1 MTDART
7 DIPPSGPAHHRG
19 PIVGLGE
26 VLWDLLPTAAVCGGA
41 PANCAS
47 QIAVLGGRAVMV
59 TAVGTDD
66 LGNLAVATLL
76 RHGVDCQHAQR
87 DAAHPTGTVTVSLS
101 ATGDASYTFA
111 PDTAWDHIAWN
122 EALANLAAAT
132 AAVCFG
138 TLGQRSPTARTTIR
152 RFVESTPTTALRVF
166 DVTLRQSFYT
176 PALIHESLAMS
187 SVLKLNED
195 ELPVVAAAC
204 GVDVRDP
211 VVALRSLSDRYALRL
226 VALTRGSSGSILV
239 LGENVS
245 RRPAEATTIVDT
257 VGAGDAF
264 TAALVLGLLEGK
276 PLEAIHD
283 AATRL
288 AALTCAHP
296 GAVPAATLAS

>member
-41 PANCAS
+41 PANFAS

-122 EALANLAAAT
+122 E
-132 AAVCFG
+132 
-138 TLGQRSPTARTTIR
+138 
-152 RFVESTPTTALRVF
+152 
-166 DVTLRQSFYT
+166 
-176 PALIHESLAMS
+176 SLAMS

-211 VVALRSLSDRYALRL
+211 VIALRSLSDRYALRL

-283 AATRL
+283 AAARL

>member
-41 PANCAS
+41 PANFAS
-47 QIAVLGGRAVMV
+47 QIAGLGGRAVMV

-132 AAVCFG
+132 AAVCFAG
-138 TLGQRSPTARTTIR
+138 CLPRGG
-152 RFVESTPTTALRVF
+152 
-166 DVTLRQSFYT
+166 
-176 PALIHESLAMS
+176 LA
-187 SVLKLNED
+187 
-195 ELPVVAAAC
+195 
-204 GVDVRDP
+204 
-211 VVALRSLSDRYALRL
+211 
-226 VALTRGSSGSILV
+226 
-239 LGENVS
+239 
-245 RRPAEATTIVDT
+245 
-257 VGAGDAF
+257 GAGA
-264 TAALVLGLLEGK
+264 
-276 PLEAIHD
+276 

-288 AALTCAHP
+288 RP
-296 GAVPAATLAS
+296 NVGLAMPISGRWSVRRR